1 MKKDDIIRK
10 LCSRKFATALIG
22 FITAILV
29 AFKMSENDIA
39 QITAIIGSFL
49 TLIAYILAEG
59 QTDVAALNAQT
70 TNTTISKT
78 ESKSNVTNMSKDL
91 NLVEQKKED
100 EA

>member
-1 MKKDDIIRK
+1 MKKEDIIRK

-29 AFKMSENDIA
+29 AFKMPENDIA

-59 QTDVAALNAQT
+59 QTDVAALNAST

-91 NLVEQKKED
+91 NLVEKKED
-100 EA
+100 ES